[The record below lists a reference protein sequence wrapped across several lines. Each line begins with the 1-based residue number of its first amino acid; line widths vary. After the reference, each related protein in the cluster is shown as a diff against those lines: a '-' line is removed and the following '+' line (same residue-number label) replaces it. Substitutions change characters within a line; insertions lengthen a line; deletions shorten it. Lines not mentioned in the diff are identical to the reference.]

1 MVVGIA
7 IIATAVT
14 SGLVA
19 PPAGAALLV
28 NVTPDS
34 GLVDAQPVDVSAS
47 GYTPNAQL
55 AVIECTTGAVS
66 HGDRHRD
73 LQSPGRRLPPG
84 QRDPARG
91 ASAAARLRFRRDLV

>member
-55 AVIECTTGAVS
+55 AVIECTAGAIS
-66 HGDRHRD
+66 QDDCD
-73 LQSPGRRLPPG
+73 LSTLQYRSADWSGNLSTTYAVFRVIF
-84 QRDPARG
+84 PARVQPG
-91 ASAAARLRFRRDLV
+91 